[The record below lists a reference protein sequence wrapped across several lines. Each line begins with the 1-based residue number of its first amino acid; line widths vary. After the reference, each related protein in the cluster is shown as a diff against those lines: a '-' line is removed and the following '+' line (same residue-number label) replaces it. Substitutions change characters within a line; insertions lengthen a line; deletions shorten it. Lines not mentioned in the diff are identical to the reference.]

1 MSIIPGCAKN
11 MLGSGVPVSLFKQQ
25 ADHHI
30 LAMTTIRLG
39 QTGNANDTLKK
50 TNNHEIAASSSLIL

>member
-1 MSIIPGCAKN
+1 

-39 QTGNANDTLKK
+39 QTIVNPVNDPLAHLRVRTSP
-50 TNNHEIAASSSLIL
+50 A